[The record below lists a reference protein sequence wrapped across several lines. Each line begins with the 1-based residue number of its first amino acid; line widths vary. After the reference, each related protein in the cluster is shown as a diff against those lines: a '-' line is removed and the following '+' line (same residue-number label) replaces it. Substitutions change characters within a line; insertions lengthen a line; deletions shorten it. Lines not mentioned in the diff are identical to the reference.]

1 MGFEIKPSLGNIN
14 PGQFIHVKL
23 TNHCEPLLRRPFSI
37 FNVFD
42 TAPNEPSVVE
52 IVYHVVGKGTRLM
65 AEMKTGTKV
74 DIMGPLGNGYTI
86 NKNAETSIVI
96 GGGIGIAGI
105 NHLLKT
111 LKQSNKNKPGLSS
124 AEVLVL
130 LGIRSKEELQIAE
143 LLKSTGAKTMISTD
157 DGSYGK
163 KGFVTDLLKEV
174 LNKKSG
180 VGRRASGV
188 QVYACGP
195 KGMTDVVC
203 KIAVKAKIPC
213 QVSLEQWMGCGI
225 GICRACVCKM
235 KKGKEFYYSTV
246 CSDGPVFEAS
256 QIALK

>member
-23 TNHCEPLLRRPFSI
+23 TSHCEPLLRRPFSI
-37 FNVFD
+37 FNVFE
-42 TAPNEPSVVE
+42 TKPNEPSVVE
-52 IVYHVVGKGTRLM
+52 IVYHVVGKGTHLM

-86 NKNAETSIVI
+86 NNNADTSIVI

-105 NHLLKT
+105 NHLLKI
-111 LKQSNKNKPGLSS
+111 LKSGNNQVI
-124 AEVLVL
+124 AL

-143 LLKSTGAKTMISTD
+143 LLKASGAKTMISTD

-163 KGFVTDLLKEV
+163 KGFVTDLL
-174 LNKKSG
+174 
-180 VGRRASGV
+180 RAALKRQFSIHNSKFSI
-188 QVYACGP
+188 QLYACGP
-195 KGMTDVVC
+195 KGMTDAVC
-203 KIAVKAKIPC
+203 KIAVKEKIPC

-225 GICRACVCKM
+225 GICRACVCRM

-246 CSDGPVFEAS
+246 CSNGPVFEAS
-256 QIALK
+256 QIYLEPVEA